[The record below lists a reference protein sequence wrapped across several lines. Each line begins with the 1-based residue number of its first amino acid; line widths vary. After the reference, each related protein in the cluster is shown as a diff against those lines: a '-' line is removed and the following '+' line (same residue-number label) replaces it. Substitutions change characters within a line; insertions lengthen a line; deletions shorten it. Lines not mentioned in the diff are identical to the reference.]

1 MLLHGSWRGTVLAL
15 SMSSQNQWWKWLHS
29 DKLRR
34 YKDTYNKHN
43 TGLFYLGGS
52 WHRYNLGLLTMSVLN
67 ITGENADP
75 VKGFVF
81 REVSEFCKKRRQD
94 DLIDKEEMERQQ
106 REERVEKNK
115 AWRLRRAEKRGNN
128 DTNSEINWDDDDQ
141 ERRKRS
147 CDILWLISDCFCEP
161 W

>member
-1 MLLHGSWRGTVLAL
+1 MVEVTSFSQVEKIQQIQHRTIQEAPDIRYYQGS
-15 SMSSQNQWWKWLHS
+15 
-29 DKLRR
+29 
-34 YKDTYNKHN
+34 
-43 TGLFYLGGS
+43 
-52 WHRYNLGLLTMSVLN
+52 LTMSVLN

-115 AWRLRRAEKRGNN
+115 AWRLRRAEKRGNTN
-128 DTNSEINWDDDDQ
+128 TNSEINWDDDDQ

-147 CDILWLISDCFCEP
+147 CDIL
-161 W
+161 

>member
-1 MLLHGSWRGTVLAL
+1 
-15 SMSSQNQWWKWLHS
+15 
-29 DKLRR
+29 
-34 YKDTYNKHN
+34 
-43 TGLFYLGGS
+43 
-52 WHRYNLGLLTMSVLN
+52 MSVLN

-81 REVSEFCKKRRQD
+81 REVSEYCKKRRQD

-115 AWRLRRAEKRGNN
+115 AWRLRRAEKRGNTN
-128 DTNSEINWDDDDQ
+128 TNSEINWDDDDQ

-147 CDILWLISDCFCEP
+147 CDIL
-161 W
+161 

>member
-1 MLLHGSWRGTVLAL
+1 MVEVTSFSQVEKIQQIQHRTIQEAPDIRYYQGS
-15 SMSSQNQWWKWLHS
+15 
-29 DKLRR
+29 
-34 YKDTYNKHN
+34 
-43 TGLFYLGGS
+43 
-52 WHRYNLGLLTMSVLN
+52 LTMSVLN

-115 AWRLRRAEKRGNN
+115 AWRLRRAEKRGNTN
-128 DTNSEINWDDDDQ
+128 TNSEINWDDDDQ
-141 ERRKRS
+141 ERRKRC
-147 CDILWLISDCFCEP
+147 CDIL
-161 W
+161 

>member
-1 MLLHGSWRGTVLAL
+1 
-15 SMSSQNQWWKWLHS
+15 
-29 DKLRR
+29 
-34 YKDTYNKHN
+34 
-43 TGLFYLGGS
+43 
-52 WHRYNLGLLTMSVLN
+52 MSVLN

-106 REERVEKNK
+106 REARLERNK
-115 AWRLRRAEKRGNN
+115 AWRMRREEKKDN
-128 DTNSEINWDDDDQ
+128 TNAEINWNQEDQ

-147 CDILWLISDCFCEP
+147 CDIL
-161 W
+161 

>member
-1 MLLHGSWRGTVLAL
+1 MSSPSQWWNWLQSSSGDTANTTQDSIGSWPIY
-15 SMSSQNQWWKWLHS
+15 NQ
-29 DKLRR
+29 
-34 YKDTYNKHN
+34 
-43 TGLFYLGGS
+43 GS
-52 WHRYNLGLLTMSVLN
+52 LTMSVLN

-115 AWRLRRAEKRGNN
+115 AWRMRRAEKRGNT

-147 CDILWLISDCFCEP
+147 CDILWLIPYFLFWTLIIYEEDKLYS
-161 W
+161 

>member
-1 MLLHGSWRGTVLAL
+1 MVEVTSFSQVEKIQQIQHRTIQEAPDIRYYQGS
-15 SMSSQNQWWKWLHS
+15 
-29 DKLRR
+29 
-34 YKDTYNKHN
+34 
-43 TGLFYLGGS
+43 
-52 WHRYNLGLLTMSVLN
+52 LTMSVLN

-115 AWRLRRAEKRGNN
+115 AWRLRRAEKRGNTN
-128 DTNSEINWDDDDQ
+128 TNSEINWDEDDQ
-141 ERRKRS
+141 ERRKRC
-147 CDILWLISDCFCEP
+147 CDIL
-161 W
+161 